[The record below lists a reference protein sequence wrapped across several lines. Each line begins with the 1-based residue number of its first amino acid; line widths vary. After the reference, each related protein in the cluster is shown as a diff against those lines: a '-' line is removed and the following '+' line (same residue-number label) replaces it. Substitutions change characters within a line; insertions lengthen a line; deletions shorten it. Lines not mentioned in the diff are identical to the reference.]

1 MSIVLVLVGLVLV
14 LILVLVGLVLILVLI
29 GLVLVLVLISLST
42 TLSGRG
48 ARSYRCWSR
57 PYIGWRRN
65 RLVYGLG
72 RKHVKRPHLLL
83 LYASIF
89 GTSSSTIAWPSG
101 ISFSPFVPN
110 LNLGRSEFFRRLG
123 VNLLGHVPIAGE
135 WHPDDVL
142 YAKQPFLGYKIPL
155 IYLLALLSPLPS
167 RPCL

>member
-14 LILVLVGLVLILVLI
+14 LILVLVGLVFVLILVLI

-101 ISFSPFVPN
+101 ISFSPFAPN

-155 IYLLALLSPLPS
+155 IYLLALL
-167 RPCL
+167 